1 MNFKKVFGT
10 TVDKM
15 TLSYTERHL
24 KEAFE
29 QENDVPT
36 TILQVIA
43 EKSHNEHNVK
53 SIELFF
59 DKAFK
64 HDFKDW
70 KRFRNLVK
78 MIEYLLKFGS
88 IEVVSC
94 IRKYQ
99 NNIRI
104 LQNYNLMETGIDKGA
119 QIRHSA
125 IQIGI
130 LLTNIK
136 ELEALREESKK
147 LREKY
152 KGISSD
158 DAENYK
164 SYNNYDKSYNNYDK
178 NYNPVDN
185 RSSSFNN
192 PPNVFTNQYSRD
204 YGTQRYDPKNQKLA
218 ESIFGTTENYDPNPV
233 QNSEN
238 TSYSAKNISNQ
249 QNYHIEK
256 PVVNDI
262 FGIPNK
268 KESDSKPPDIFA
280 NVIKKDLQTIHKNEP
295 QSSIDIFNTFTDS
308 KVSEK
313 VNPESGKTTFPD
325 IFSEK
330 KVPNIFENI
339 PVLKNQ
345 PKPSE
350 NRNSGSDIFEPVPKT
365 FDSQS
370 TSKLFVSL
378 DYKSNSAIG
387 PSKPDLFSGMK
398 QRDNKT
404 EEKKSLEVPQESK
417 PQWNLDFLNLTY
429 EPFSQTSSVPVKQQD
444 IIITKPK
451 VKCNLIEEPIV
462 ISAPPAPSIKKV
474 LSPQE
479 LESKLMDL
487 NF

>member
-136 ELEALREESKK
+136 ELEALREESK
-147 LREKY
+147 
-152 KGISSD
+152 
-158 DAENYK
+158 
-164 SYNNYDKSYNNYDK
+164 
-178 NYNPVDN
+178 
-185 RSSSFNN
+185 
-192 PPNVFTNQYSRD
+192 
-204 YGTQRYDPKNQKLA
+204 
-218 ESIFGTTENYDPNPV
+218 
-233 QNSEN
+233 
-238 TSYSAKNISNQ
+238 
-249 QNYHIEK
+249 
-256 PVVNDI
+256 
-262 FGIPNK
+262 NK
-268 KESDSKPPDIFA
+268 
-280 NVIKKDLQTIHKNEP
+280 
-295 QSSIDIFNTFTDS
+295 
-308 KVSEK
+308 
-313 VNPESGKTTFPD
+313 
-325 IFSEK
+325 
-330 KVPNIFENI
+330 
-339 PVLKNQ
+339 
-345 PKPSE
+345 
-350 NRNSGSDIFEPVPKT
+350 
-365 FDSQS
+365 
-370 TSKLFVSL
+370 
-378 DYKSNSAIG
+378 
-387 PSKPDLFSGMK
+387 
-398 QRDNKT
+398 
-404 EEKKSLEVPQESK
+404 
-417 PQWNLDFLNLTY
+417 
-429 EPFSQTSSVPVKQQD
+429 
-444 IIITKPK
+444 
-451 VKCNLIEEPIV
+451 
-462 ISAPPAPSIKKV
+462 
-474 LSPQE
+474 
-479 LESKLMDL
+479 
-487 NF
+487 